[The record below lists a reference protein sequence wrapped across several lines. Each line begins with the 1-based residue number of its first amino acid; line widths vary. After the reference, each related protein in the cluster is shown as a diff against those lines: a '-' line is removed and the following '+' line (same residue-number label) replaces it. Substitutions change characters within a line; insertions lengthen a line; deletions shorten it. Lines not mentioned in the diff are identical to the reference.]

1 MNKFYSFV
9 CFMFWVGVQFQW
21 ENWAINLCSSSVGFR
36 SEIRIVP
43 PCSPTPMSLQKWSR
57 DYSDLIFARLFST
70 LRTGHLDCEP
80 LNPRFYKIYFFTRN
94 NMLPTHFWEN
104 SLPSPGWQK
113 LYDDVNVTD
122 VGCLYT
128 DCITWYFLHLRNNH
142 KTSYKI
148 PVDNKKQKKTMAYF
162 TL

>member
-1 MNKFYSFV
+1 MNKFYSYV
-9 CFMFWVGVQFQW
+9 CFMFWVHVEFQW
-21 ENWAINLCSSSVGFR
+21 ENWAINLCSSLVGFG

-104 SLPSPGWQK
+104 SLPSPGLVKFITTKTLWWCECNRCGMSLHGLHNLVFFASQK
-113 LYDDVNVTD
+113 QPQN
-122 VGCLYT
+122 
-128 DCITWYFLHLRNNH
+128 
-142 KTSYKI
+142 
-148 PVDNKKQKKTMAYF
+148 
-162 TL
+162 